1 MQALKY
7 LVHYKNYSTDNSHK
21 TGQMLNV
28 AWLVKTV

>member
-7 LVHYKNYSTDNSHK
+7 LVHYKNYSADNSYK
-21 TGQMLNV
+21 TDLMLNV